1 MCVQTGVDLLA
12 GRQYNLNI
20 NNRLGVVMQIQEIKA
35 AIISSNLT
43 IDDLNEVIEAVKYA
57 RTQLGRQVARTISI
71 GTNVRFTG
79 RDGRVVTG
87 TVQGIKIKNAVVQT
101 GMGRYRVPMSLLEV
115 A

>member
-1 MCVQTGVDLLA
+1 
-12 GRQYNLNI
+12 
-20 NNRLGVVMQIQEIKA
+20 MQIQEIKA

-71 GTNVRFTG
+71 GSNVRFTAK
-79 RDGRVVTG
+79 DGRVFTG

-101 GMGRYRVPMSLLEV
+101 GMGRYRVPMSMLE
-115 A
+115 AA

>member
-1 MCVQTGVDLLA
+1 
-12 GRQYNLNI
+12 
-20 NNRLGVVMQIQEIKA
+20 MQVQEIKA

-79 RDGRVVTG
+79 RDGRIVTG

-101 GMGRYRVPMSLLEV
+101 AGGRFRVPMSMLQE
-115 A
+115 AA

>member
-1 MCVQTGVDLLA
+1 
-12 GRQYNLNI
+12 
-20 NNRLGVVMQIQEIKA
+20 MQIQEIKA
-35 AIISSNLT
+35 AIISSNLS

-101 GMGRYRVPMSLLEV
+101 AAGRFRVPMSMLQE
-115 A
+115 AA

>member
-1 MCVQTGVDLLA
+1 
-12 GRQYNLNI
+12 
-20 NNRLGVVMQIQEIKA
+20 MQVQEIKA

-79 RDGRVVTG
+79 RDGRIVTG

-101 GMGRYRVPMSLLEV
+101 AAGRFRVPMSMLQE
-115 A
+115 AA